1 MAVNHKTLPDAE
13 LFWQFSLALY
23 PGIQPLCLQWQ
34 DSYGANVNLLLLLLY
49 LQKQQLQC
57 EPGDIRLLQ
66 QSLNAEQQ
74 FTLALRQLR
83 RSLPAGL
90 NAKAAEQMKQ
100 ALLKAELSAEQL
112 EQQQLIATLPQCR
125 LSKVLPATNK
135 VSLLTLYLQLL
146 DVVLTDELQAQI
158 LDLDQQAMQLAFP
171 TPKSLI

>member
-1 MAVNHKTLPDAE
+1 MAVNSKTLPDAA

-57 EPGDIRLLQ
+57 ELSDIRLLQ

-83 RSLPAGL
+83 KSLPAGL
-90 NAKAAEQMKQ
+90 NAKAAAQMKQ
-100 ALLKAELSAEQL
+100 ALLKAELCAEQL
-112 EQQQLIATLPQCR
+112 EQEQLIATLPQCR
-125 LSKVLPATNK
+125 LSQVQPAIK
-135 VSLLTLYLQLL
+135 AASLLTLYLQLL
-146 DVVLTDELQAQI
+146 GVALTDKLQAQI
-158 LDLDQQAMQLAFP
+158 LDLDQQAMQQDFP
-171 TPKSLI
+171 PSKSLI